1 MRFLAVVS
9 LGFLWAGQTL
19 RADPL
24 VFDIYDQYG
33 WSCDKQ
39 MPGAPCLMPMLVAML
54 AERSGVDLTVET
66 VPVPRLADR
75 LRRGQSHFAILARPS
90 EPGVAILDEVVGVEL
105 LAVGR
110 RHGRPIKSY
119 DDLYRLPLGVGLVLG
134 ATYSLPITQ
143 DPLIPRVDLTDG
155 VLGLRMLAAGRLDVL
170 VGTQISL
177 TAQARETRL
186 EGELGDHLPLG
197 RIPFRLAVAEENR
210 DSPAVKAV
218 TEAVEQLRLD
228 GTIANLVA
236 QVTNPLWAA
245 R

>member
-1 MRFLAVVS
+1 MRFLAIVS

-24 VFDIYDQYG
+24 VFDIYDQHG

-39 MPGAPCLMPMLVAML
+39 MPEAPCLMPTLVAML
-54 AERSGVDLTVET
+54 AERSGVDVRAET

-75 LRRGQSHFAILARPS
+75 LRRGQSHFALMARKS
-90 EPGVAILDEVVGVEL
+90 APGITLLGEVVGVEL

-134 ATYSLPITQ
+134 ASYNLPITE

-155 VLGLRMLAAGRLDVL
+155 ILGLRMLAAGRLDVL
-170 VGTQISL
+170 VGTQITL

-186 EGELGDHLPLG
+186 ESELGDHLLLG

-210 DSPAVKAV
+210 DTPAVRAV
-218 TEAVEQLRLD
+218 AQAVEQLRTE

-236 QVTNPLWAA
+236 QLTNPLWAA

>member
-9 LGFLWAGQTL
+9 LGFLWAGQML
-19 RADPL
+19 QADPL

-39 MPGAPCLMPMLVAML
+39 MPGAPCLMPALVAKL
-54 AERSGVDLTVET
+54 AERSGVDVRAET
-66 VPVPRLADR
+66 VPVPRIADR
-75 LRRGQSHFAILARPS
+75 LRRGQSYFALMARPS
-90 EPGVAILDEVVGVEL
+90 APGIAILDEVVGVEL

-119 DDLYRLPLGVGLVLG
+119 TDLYRLPLGVGLVLG
-134 ATYSLPITQ
+134 ASYSLPITE

-170 VGTQISL
+170 VGTQITL

-186 EGELGDHLPLG
+186 ESELGDYLLLG
-197 RIPFRLAVAEENR
+197 RIPFRLAVAQENR
-210 DSPAVKAV
+210 DSPALKAV
-218 TEAVEQLRLD
+218 TAAIEQLRLD
-228 GTIANLVA
+228 GTIAHLVA